1 MKPQCPFS
9 PSFRHG
15 EGNGHTAWTHK
26 LDFRTPLIPR
36 RPLAAKSR
44 KARLHSVRFCCGFP
58 EACHTVPS
66 QGICRLRQY
75 GLRGH
80 LRDPLYP
87 GWWGPRV
94 RRARSTE
101 AHHDCVSRLPVQTE
115 PVLSLPDR
123 SMNATETEPEEQNK
137 RIPTTVYAQPH
148 SPK

>member
-1 MKPQCPFS
+1 MQS
-9 PSFRHG
+9 H
-15 EGNGHTAWTHK
+15 
-26 LDFRTPLIPR
+26 L
-36 RPLAAKSR
+36 
-44 KARLHSVRFCCGFP
+44 KAS
-58 EACHTVPS
+58 AC
-66 QGICRLRQY
+66 Y
-75 GLRGH
+75 DDRGH
-80 LRDPLYP
+80 PRDPLYP
-87 GWWGPRV
+87 SWWGPTIKSHV